1 MQRLV
6 VATPHAAASRPPQ
19 CVQHHPTAL
28 GAVARQ
34 KQAQQRQEALLGD
47 GGLVL
52 RRGAEIGV
60 AVAAKIGVAVAA
72 EEVQE
77 RADLVLGESGGET
90 VLLAGKREKR
100 QNLKAVQFR
109 HAPEPVLVAVEE
121 AEHAAEDA
129 AEGVGEGLRGA
140 VEERSDGEGN
150 HALRGVEDVA
160 DVLARGGAALHHAV
174 HAL

>member
-1 MQRLV
+1 MGLYLPLQRLV

-52 RRGAEIGV
+52 RRGA
-60 AVAAKIGVAVAA
+60 KIGVAVAA

-77 RADLVLGESGGET
+77 RADLVLGEAGGET

-160 DVLARGGAALHHAV
+160 DVLTRGGAALHHAV